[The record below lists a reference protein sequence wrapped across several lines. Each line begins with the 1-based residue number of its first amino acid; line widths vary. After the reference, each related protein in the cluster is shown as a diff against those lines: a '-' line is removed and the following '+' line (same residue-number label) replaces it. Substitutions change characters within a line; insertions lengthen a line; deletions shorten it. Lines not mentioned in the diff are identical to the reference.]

1 MDSQIFDELYVNAM
15 YSILR
20 ATSIAEMDEIIKCFA
35 HDLREVPT
43 KLDLLYSAIESA
55 EKNGVTYDDAGAIFF
70 AIDLIS
76 VHITND
82 LIYAPAPDDG
92 EPSEKDILSKRLDNL
107 YFEFRPTVVENFIA
121 LVGNLPSVEMLAPSH
136 TNALEQAIK
145 EYLAGAGSLR
155 DIQLK
160 YKILSPDTLRKWILK
175 YNNGI
180 ILTDYKPMSEV
191 YTMKSRKVSYEERIE
206 IVNYCIANNYDYK
219 GTADKYNVPYS
230 QVYTWVQKVKEN
242 GYESLVP
249 KKKGAKPKNL
259 VEPQTK
265 EELLQLEIERLRREK
280 ERLELEVE
288 VLKKKHR
295 LQKRANIRK

>member
-1 MDSQIFDELYVNAM
+1 MGRKNKYTKE
-15 YSILR
+15 
-20 ATSIAEMDEIIKCFA
+20 
-35 HDLREVPT
+35 T
-43 KLDLLYSAIESA
+43 KLKAIQEYI
-55 EKNGVTYDDAGAIFF
+55 NGVKSINVICRELKCNDIKFYDWVKMFNKYGESIFE
-70 AIDLIS
+70 DKPHNS
-76 VHITND
+76 H
-82 LIYAPAPDDG
+82 Y
-92 EPSEKDILSKRLDNL
+92 SK
-107 YFEFRPTVVENFIA
+107 EFK
-121 LVGNLPSVEMLAPSH
+121 
-136 TNALEQAIK
+136 EQAIK

-160 YKILSPDTLRKWILK
+160 YKILSSETLRKWILK
-175 YNNGI
+175 YNNDI

-230 QVYTWVQKVKEN
+230 QVYTWVKKVKEN
-242 GYESLVP
+242 GYGSLEL
-249 KKKGAKPKNL
+249 KKKGPKPKYL
-259 VEPQTK
+259 VKPQTN

-295 LQKRANIRK
+295 LQKRANIQK

>member
-1 MDSQIFDELYVNAM
+1 MGRKNK
-15 YSILR
+15 YSKEIKVKVIKEYKKG
-20 ATSIAEMDEIIKCFA
+20 TKSIAEICNELNCDRLAFLNWLHMFDSYGESIFDDKTSNNSY
-35 HDLREVPT
+35 T
-43 KLDLLYSAIESA
+43 KDFK
-55 EKNGVTYDDAGAIFF
+55 EK
-70 AIDLIS
+70 
-76 VHITND
+76 
-82 LIYAPAPDDG
+82 
-92 EPSEKDILSKRLDNL
+92 
-107 YFEFRPTVVENFIA
+107 VV
-121 LVGNLPSVEMLAPSH
+121 
-136 TNALEQAIK
+136 K
-145 EYLAGAGSLR
+145 EYLDGKGSLR
-155 DIQLK
+155 EIQVK

-206 IVNYCIANNYDYK
+206 IVNYCIKNNYDYK
-219 GTADKYNVPYS
+219 CTADKYNLPYS